1 MSRSSFPPPRARLS
15 PAAVP
20 SRPLRELGEKQIE
33 ALTVAMIV
41 APGVYVRNRMF
52 DLFTSSGARRAR
64 MRAGVVRGIVP
75 QLARATAISVSGE
88 ARGGETAFVLRYVI
102 PAVHLTRVVELSAA
116 ELAALRLV
124 AERGNIRTLPP
135 CASDRDLVAR
145 SLARLMDGEASLDVA
160 RLAREIAA
168 PPRE

>member
-1 MSRSSFPPPRARLS
+1 M
-15 PAAVP
+15 
-20 SRPLRELGEKQIE
+20 
-33 ALTVAMIV
+33 
-41 APGVYVRNRMF
+41 
-52 DLFTSSGARRAR
+52 
-64 MRAGVVRGIVP
+64 
-75 QLARATAISVSGE
+75 SGE